1 MSSDAIAAVR
11 EFNRFYTRQI
21 GLLQDGMLGTPFS
34 LSEARVLYEIGQ
46 RGTTTAAE
54 LAADLEIDPGYL
66 SRLLRGLVD
75 AKLIVRE
82 RSSADRRQAIL
93 AMTARGR
100 EAFASL
106 DQRSEELVGAL
117 LAKFDETDRRR
128 LVDAMATIR
137 ALLNPGVASVA
148 GAMPSRT
155 VLRAHRPDDLDWM
168 LARHAAIYGSEY
180 GWGLQFR
187 LLVAGIIADFRRGHD
202 PARERCWIAERD
214 GARAGSVM
222 LVDAGDGIARLRLLL
237 VEPHA
242 RGCGVGQSL
251 VEECVRFAREAGYR
265 KVTLWTHSILIAARK
280 IYARAGFVR
289 TAVKPHRDFG
299 VDVVGETW
307 DLDL

>member
-1 MSSDAIAAVR
+1 MPSDTAIAAVR

-75 AKLIVRE
+75 TELVVRE
-82 RSSADRRQAIL
+82 RSASDRRQAIL
-93 AMTARGR
+93 AVTARGR

-137 ALLNPGVASVA
+137 ALLNAGASVA
-148 GAMPSRT
+148 DAAPSRT

-202 PARERCWIAERD
+202 PARECCWIAERD
-214 GARAGSVM
+214 GERAGSVM
-222 LVDAGDGIARLRLLL
+222 LVDAGDGIAKLRLLL

-242 RGCGVGQSL
+242 RGCGIGQSL
-251 VEECVRFAREAGYR
+251 VEECIRFARAARYR
-265 KVTLWTHSILIAARK
+265 KMTLWTHSILIAARK
-280 IYARAGFVR
+280 IYADAGFVR

>member
-1 MSSDAIAAVR
+1 MSSDAISAVR

-137 ALLNPGVASVA
+137 MLLNPGVYVP
-148 GAMPSRT
+148 GAAPSRM

-214 GARAGSVM
+214 GERAGSVM
-222 LVDAGDGIARLRLLL
+222 LVDASDGIARLRLLL

-242 RGCGVGQSL
+242 RGCSVGQSL

>member
-11 EFNRFYTRQI
+11 DFNRFYTRQI

-54 LAADLEIDPGYL
+54 IAADLEIDPGYL

-75 AKLIVRE
+75 ADLIARE
-82 RSSADRRQAIL
+82 RSGADRRQAIL

-128 LVDAMATIR
+128 LVEAMTTIR
-137 ALLNPGVASVA
+137 ALLNA
-148 GAMPSRT
+148 GASGAGATPSRT
-155 VLRAHRPDDLDWM
+155 ILRTHRPDDLDWM

-187 LLVAGIIADFRRGHD
+187 LLVAGILSDFRRDYD

-214 GARAGSVM
+214 GQRAGSVM
-222 LVDAGDGIARLRLLL
+222 LVDAGAGVAKLRLLL
-237 VEPHA
+237 VEPTA

-251 VEECVRFAREAGYR
+251 VEECTRFAREVGYR
-265 KVTLWTHSILIAARK
+265 RMTLWTHSILIAARK
-280 IYARAGFVR
+280 IYAHAGFVR
-289 TAVKPHRDFG
+289 TAVKRHCDFG

>member
-1 MSSDAIAAVR
+1 MPSDMAIAAVR
-11 EFNRFYTRQI
+11 EFNRCYTRQI

-54 LAADLEIDPGYL
+54 LSADLEIDPGYL

-75 AKLIVRE
+75 TELVVRE
-82 RSSADRRQAIL
+82 RSASDRRQAIL
-93 AMTARGR
+93 AVTARGR

-117 LAKFDETDRRR
+117 LAKFDKTDRRR

-137 ALLNPGVASVA
+137 ALLSPASVVGA
-148 GAMPSRT
+148 GQSRT

-187 LLVAGIIADFRRGHD
+187 LLVAGIIADFRRSHD

-214 GARAGSVM
+214 GERAGSVM
-222 LVDAGDGIARLRLLL
+222 LVDAGDGVAKLRLLL
-237 VEPHA
+237 VEPTV

-251 VEECVRFAREAGYR
+251 VEECIRFAREVGYR
-265 KVTLWTHSILIAARK
+265 KTTLWTHSILVAARK
-280 IYARAGFVR
+280 IYADAGFVR